1 MALRFLEYK
10 HDRHPSG
17 GKIRPLWADEGGVF
31 YNTANHSYAG
41 CCADD
46 EVKVPDSVT
55 KFANKA
61 ALQDRNKAIH
71 AVTPWKKPTDPDNPT
86 AGYTS
91 MNDTEVEEE
100 SDAWWDSVVAIYS

>member
-10 HDRHPSG
+10 HDRNTTG
-17 GKIRPLWADEGGVF
+17 GKIRPLWVDEGGVF
-31 YNTANHSYAG
+31 YNSANHSYVG
-41 CCADD
+41 VCADD

-71 AVTPWKKPTDPDNPT
+71 AATPWTKMIDPGNPSAGFENKTD
-86 AGYTS
+86 A
-91 MNDTEVEEE
+91 EVEAE
-100 SDAWWDSVVAIYS
+100 SDAWWDQIVAEYS